1 MVQLNSAQ
9 RKELRSKA
17 HHLEPVVIIGNNGV
31 TDTVVE
37 SVDKALEARELI
49 KIRFNEFKKEKKE
62 LTADIV
68 EKTES
73 GLAGI
78 IGHVAILYR
87 PHKNEDKRKIK
98 LKSS

>member
-31 TDTVVE
+31 TETVID

-49 KIRFNEFKKEKKE
+49 KIRFNEFKKEKKTLSE
-62 LTADIV
+62 EIA

-73 GLAGI
+73 GVAGV

-87 PHKNEDKRKIK
+87 PNKNEDKRKIK

>member
-1 MVQLNSAQ
+1 M
-9 RKELRSKA
+9 A
-17 HHLEPVVIIGNNGV
+17 HHLEPVVIIGINGV
-31 TDTVVE
+31 TDTVIE

-62 LTADIV
+62 LTAEIV
-68 EKTES
+68 EKTEC

-78 IGHVAILYR
+78 LGHVAILYR
-87 PHKNEDKRKIK
+87 PRRNKEKQKIK